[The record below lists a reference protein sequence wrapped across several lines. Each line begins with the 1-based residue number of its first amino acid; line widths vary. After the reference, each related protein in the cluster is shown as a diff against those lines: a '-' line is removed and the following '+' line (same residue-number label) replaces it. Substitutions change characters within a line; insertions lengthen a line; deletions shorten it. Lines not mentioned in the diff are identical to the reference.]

1 MAKTPQPLG
10 AGFWLGYASCCV
22 TTSAAPRDERMLEGV
37 VRTALPV
44 DLRATLA
51 PMKHGPLD
59 PTCGADE
66 RGVWWRAT
74 RTPAGPATT
83 SFASLKSNEV
93 RVCAWGPGAEWAIGA
108 AADAVGSADS
118 LDGFAPSGI
127 VATLHAKNPGLRIG
141 RTRAV
146 FEAMAPYI
154 VEQLVTS
161 YEAHVGWGRLVHAW
175 SERAPGPRP
184 LWLPPAPAAFARRA
198 YWEMR
203 PFGLNKR
210 RADTLRR
217 AAMLAARLEEAS
229 ALPMDAAYRRMR
241 AIPGIGPWT
250 AAHVAMTALG
260 DADAV
265 AVGDFH
271 LPGTVGLVLAGER
284 DADDARM
291 LELLAPYAGHRGRV
305 VRLLMEAGA
314 RVPRRAP
321 RKRLRGNWA

>member
-1 MAKTPQPLG
+1 
-10 AGFWLGYASCCV
+10 V
-22 TTSAAPRDERMLEGV
+22 TDADRACEAV
-37 VRTALPV
+37 VHTRLPV
-44 DLRATLA
+44 DLGATLA
-51 PMKHGPLD
+51 PLRHGPLD
-59 PTCGADE
+59 PTCAVDE
-66 RGVWWRAT
+66 RGIWWRAT
-74 RTPAGPATT
+74 RTPAGAATT
-83 SFASLKSNEV
+83 SYATLEPHTVHV
-93 RVCAWGPGAEWAIGA
+93 RAWGPGAEWALA
-108 AADAVGSADS
+108 AAPEAVGAADS
-118 LDGFAPSGI
+118 LDGFAPDGL
-127 VATLHAKNPGLRIG
+127 VAAMHARNPGLRIG

-161 YEAHVGWGRLVHAW
+161 YEAHIGWGRMVHAW

-184 LWLPPAPAAFARRA
+184 LWLPPAPSAFARRA

-217 AAMLAARLEEAS
+217 AAVLAARLEEAVDLS
-229 ALPMDAAYRRMR
+229 LDAAHRRMR
-241 AIPGIGPWT
+241 SIPGVGPWT

-271 LPGTVGLVLAGER
+271 LPTLVGLVLAGER
-284 DADDARM
+284 DGDDARM

-305 VRLLMEAGA
+305 ARLIMASGA

-321 RKRLRGNWA
+321 RKRLRGSWA